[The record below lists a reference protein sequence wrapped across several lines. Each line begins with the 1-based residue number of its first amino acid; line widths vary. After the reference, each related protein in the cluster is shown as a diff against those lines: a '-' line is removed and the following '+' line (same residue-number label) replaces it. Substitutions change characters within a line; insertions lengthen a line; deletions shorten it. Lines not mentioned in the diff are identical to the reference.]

1 LATITLAT
9 KEDVFGTWLGST
21 LGMVSA
27 DALAILVGYHL
38 GSRLPEKT
46 IRYGASTL
54 FVIFGIL
61 LIVQGV

>member
-1 LATITLAT
+1 
-9 KEDVFGTWLGST
+9 
-21 LGMVSA
+21 
-27 DALAILVGYHL
+27 L

-46 IRYGASTL
+46 IRYGASSL